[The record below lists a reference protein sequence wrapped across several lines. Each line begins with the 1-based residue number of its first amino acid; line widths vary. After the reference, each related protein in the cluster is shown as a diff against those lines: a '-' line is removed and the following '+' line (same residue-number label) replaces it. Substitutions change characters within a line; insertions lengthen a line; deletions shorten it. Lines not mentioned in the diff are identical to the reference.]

1 MRIKDMMRIGL
12 CAVIL
17 TICSWITIP
26 GVVPFTLGTL
36 GVFFVTLFLGGKRGS
51 ICTLIYLLLGIVG
64 LPVFSGFRGGISVL
78 MSSTG
83 GYVIGY
89 LLIALIMWVL
99 EGWKSSKGRVLSMM
113 IGLLACYICGTLWFC
128 FIYGPGGEVSGIL
141 TTVGI
146 CVLPFIIPDLLK
158 IWLAIFLNNKINH
171 ALKGL
176 KS

>member
-1 MRIKDMMRIGL
+1 MRIGL

-26 GVVPFTLGTL
+26 AVVPFTLGTF
-36 GVFFVTLFLGGKRGS
+36 GVFFVTLFLDGKRGT
-51 ICTLIYLLLGIVG
+51 ICVLIYLLLGMVG
-64 LPVFSGFRGGISVL
+64 VPVFSGFRGGISVL

-89 LLIALIMWVL
+89 LLIALIMWAL
-99 EGWKSSKGRVLSMM
+99 EGWKSSKARILSM
-113 IGLLACYICGTLWFC
+113 ILGLLACYICGTLWFC
-128 FIYGPGGEVSGIL
+128 FIYGPGAEKYGFL
-141 TTVGI
+141 TAVGM

-158 IWLAIFLNNKINH
+158 IWLATFLNNKINLV
-171 ALKGL
+171 LKGL